1 MFSERATRKIFSLLV
16 AKELNSW
23 IVLIFNYHNRAL
35 NSNFPHS
42 LETRDA
48 RVERPY
54 RTDMETSTIYQQLIE
69 LFPNPRVVQK
79 VLLDYPNERD
89 MSRLVTYALNE
100 PSHWLYFC
108 IVAVFFYI
116 YTHSIFFVEF
126 FYGFFY
132 KYRKLNNLFIF
143 LFL

>member
-1 MFSERATRKIFSLLV
+1 MSLNSFYCSMTDKENFNV

-23 IVLIFNYHNRAL
+23 IVLIFNYDNRA
-35 NSNFPHS
+35 SISIFPHS

-100 PSHWLYFC
+100 PSHW
-108 IVAVFFYI
+108 
-116 YTHSIFFVEF
+116 SIM
-126 FYGFFY
+126 
-132 KYRKLNNLFIF
+132 LLF
-143 LFL
+143 